1 MKRSI
6 PPRLRKPTVSVLIG
20 VVFAAAWLVRGGP
33 LWWISILAVISG
45 GVRALQLYRV
55 GGTDTDEGALAGSR
69 AELRAGERRW
79 LSTARGSVT
88 PAPTGSRWP
97 GCSCWPRPAWLFLA
111 CVSDLAQQ
119 AHLKHLPQTRSP
131 DPITPVTVTAVAG
144 LFVIIVLLG
153 RSHGWPARLAG
164 AAIGALAAPMIFE
177 FPFDFIVLDRIYPP
191 IPAPHL
197 ALFFGPLF
205 LVEIITLALL
215 SLSPMVRLS
224 RATFF
229 GFASVL
235 AVFAVWG
242 LFGFGYPSAPL
253 PYTLNVVSK
262 ILAFVTALSLFLRRP
277 DSSAQA
283 VPLGEDAELVP
294 LPSQVSGG
302 RADDQAG
309 DPFGG

>member
-1 MKRSI
+1 MAQYG
-6 PPRLRKPTVSVLIG
+6 TWVS
-20 VVFAAAWLVRGGP
+20 
-33 LWWISILAVISG
+33 
-45 GVRALQLYRV
+45 YT
-55 GGTDTDEGALAGSR
+55 GTDRIALAGVLLLAAAGVAVTGTR
-69 AELRAGERRW
+69 LRRPVR
-79 LSTARGSVT
+79 L
-88 PAPTGSRWP
+88 
-97 GCSCWPRPAWLFLA
+97 PRPGRVAANTMLAAWVVSIVAFLA